1 MTYYAPGSWAQMN
14 SVPRQKDA
22 LLGFVLWLSIKG
34 WHFELLEKPPWSTP
48 AGAGEELISRLGGG
62 GAAWGCPSATPRL
75 PPPQPCR
82 PLREPQGNHVCERG
96 RQLCAGDLAP
106 SALTLPSPTS
116 PAPVTL
122 RQALGFSLS
131 CQLFKTRRLKLA
143 DARRCL
149 PTTNPHPGPV
159 LLSCLT
165 RLSDACWSG
174 LARSNP
180 GWQGQVQAWPFGIQ
194 AGRPEALR

>member
-82 PLREPQGNHVCERG
+82 PLREPQGNHVCDG
-96 RQLCAGDLAP
+96 VKGAG
-106 SALTLPSPTS
+106 SSV
-116 PAPVTL
+116 PVTL
-122 RQALGFSLS
+122 
-131 CQLFKTRRLKLA
+131 
-143 DARRCL
+143 
-149 PTTNPHPGPV
+149 PP
-159 LLSCLT
+159 LLSP
-165 RLSDACWSG
+165 S
-174 LARSNP
+174 P
-180 GWQGQVQAWPFGIQ
+180 VP
-194 AGRPEALR
+194 PALPR